1 MNIERNVTEQLQQ
14 LFFSLFDR
22 SEVIA
27 ELTDVM
33 DVCESMLRVQCTE
46 WPILACPDVISL
58 LTLAA
63 TLQDHIDS
71 KVSVCESMLRVQCT
85 EWPILACPDV
95 ISLLTL
101 AATLQDHIDSK
112 VSPDC
117 C

>member
-1 MNIERNVTEQLQQ
+1 M
-14 LFFSLFDR
+14 
-22 SEVIA
+22 IA

-71 KVSVCESMLRVQCT
+71 KVS
-85 EWPILACPDV
+85 
-95 ISLLTL
+95 
-101 AATLQDHIDSK
+101 
-112 VSPDC
+112 PDC
-117 C
+117 CQF